1 MVSSIPRAVEP
12 TKPRLTVPGPAAT
25 IPGLMSGH
33 SKWATIK
40 RQKGVADAKRS
51 QVFTKMAKLITV
63 AAKGGGDSSM
73 NFKLRLAIDRAREVN
88 MPKDNI
94 DRAVKRGAGGGEG
107 TQVEE
112 ITYEA
117 YGPGSVA
124 MLIQTLTDNK
134 NRTHS
139 NLKHLLD
146 TSGGRLAEAGSVAW
160 QFELKGVVQA
170 PLPQNGRDELELALI
185 EAGASDITDEE
196 GQLIVTSEPKALEAV
211 KAALAQ
217 SGLTPG
223 YADLEMVPKATVEVA
238 DEKVVAKLDELRE
251 ALEADDDVTGHFDNQ
266 A

>member
-1 MVSSIPRAVEP
+1 
-12 TKPRLTVPGPAAT
+12 
-25 IPGLMSGH
+25 MSGH

-63 AAKGGGDSSM
+63 AAKGGGDPSM
-73 NFKLRLAIDRAREVN
+73 NFRLRLAIDRAREVN

-94 DRAVKRGAGGGEG
+94 DRAIKRGAGGGEG
-107 TQVEE
+107 AQVEE
-112 ITYEA
+112 LTYEA

-146 TSGGRLAEAGSVAW
+146 SSGGRLAEAGSVAW

-170 PLPQNGRDELELALI
+170 PLPESGRDELELALI
-185 EAGASDITDEE
+185 EAGASDMTEDA
-196 GQLIVTSEPKALEAV
+196 GQLIVTTEPKTLEAV
-211 KAALAQ
+211 KATLGQRGIVA
-217 SGLTPG
+217 T
-223 YADLEMVPKATVEVA
+223 YADLEMVPKSTTAVA
-238 DEKVVAKLDELRE
+238 DEKTAAKLDELRE
-251 ALEADDDVTGHFDNQ
+251 ALDADDDVTATFDNQ